1 MAKMPGET
9 SNARRP
15 SSLRVRAGVALG
27 LRMLTRG
34 ERRQIQLVGLSREV
48 DGFEAARF
56 QLLDQ
61 AFEIVDATLEVGGDA
76 PDVAARVRVCAG
88 GTRHLHVVA
97 ERRGELV
104 FLHGAAAVELLER
117 DAVLV

>member
-1 MAKMPGET
+1 MPGET

-56 QLLDQ
+56 QLLDKD
-61 AFEIVDATLEVGGDA
+61 FEIVDAPLEACGDPA
-76 PDVAARVRVCAG
+76 DVASQERVRAGCAG
-88 GTRHLHVVA
+88 HLHEVTNGA
-97 ERRGELV
+97 GPPD
-104 FLHGAAAVELLER
+104 FL
-117 DAVLV
+117 